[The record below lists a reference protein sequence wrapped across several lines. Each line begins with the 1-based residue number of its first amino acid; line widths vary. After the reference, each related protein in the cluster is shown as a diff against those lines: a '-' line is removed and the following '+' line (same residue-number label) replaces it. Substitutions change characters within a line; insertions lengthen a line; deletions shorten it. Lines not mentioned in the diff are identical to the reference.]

1 MHSDG
6 PDCGCWNLIY
16 GTCSASDRQPMG
28 SGQVCARVCVGGC
41 VWVLSFSSV
50 FVSLSVY
57 LSSVCVCVCVCV
69 QSGGG

>member
-1 MHSDG
+1 MVHVLHRTDSPWG
-6 PDCGCWNLIY
+6 LVRC
-16 GTCSASDRQPMG
+16 
-28 SGQVCARVCVGGC
+28 VRVCVWGGC